1 MNRKLKII
9 NIAILLYFFI
19 ITPVNAATKT
29 NNTIENIL
37 TKNYLLP
44 GFIVGVVAGGTIA
57 ALVIFLLIIKSK
69 ETIELTPAKYNIV
82 KESTKIVDTDDTFLD
97 SHTIRHKINI
107 VDEIYNYYVYCKQN
121 KNKEK
126 SIHK

>member
-9 NIAILLYFFI
+9 NIAVLLYFFI

-57 ALVIFLLIIKSK
+57 ALVI
-69 ETIELTPAKYNIV
+69 
-82 KESTKIVDTDDTFLD
+82 
-97 SHTIRHKINI
+97 INMVFYI
-107 VDEIYNYYVYCKQN
+107 FINYK
-121 KNKEK
+121 K
-126 SIHK
+126 